1 MGLMKLIIMGID
13 QFGEKNNST
22 VSYTAVVND
31 LPAEIAADRRP
42 FPPANEMRPLYSG
55 YGPTQQFGSKWCSL
69 SGYDK

>member
-31 LPAEIAADRRP
+31 LPAEMAAGRRP
-42 FPPANEMRPLYSG
+42 FPPTNEMRPLYISEVAIKLKIVHVF
-55 YGPTQQFGSKWCSL
+55 QI
-69 SGYDK
+69 